1 MLETVIAEN
10 TVAIRDLIATIAK
23 GLPTSAAQ
31 VAAVVDPAPKETTKK
46 QVKAT
51 VTNNGASST
60 PETPPFASADAAAQ
74 GPAPVADSPSAPGA
88 VSVTYDDV
96 KAAILKLSNV
106 KGRDAVLALLKP
118 FGAAKG
124 PELKPEQF
132 AEFVTQANAAI
143 AS

>member
-1 MLETVIAEN
+1 MFPMTITVSNTTQLAAVIA
-10 TVAIRDLIATIAK
+10 AL
-23 GLPTSAAQ
+23 GLSLDMP
-31 VAAVVDPAPKETTKK
+31 AVEQTPKETTKK
-46 QVKAT
+46 QGKAT
-51 VTNNGASST
+51 VPSNGASST
-60 PETPPFASADAAAQ
+60 QESPPHPPADAAAQ
-74 GPAPVADSPSAPGA
+74 GPAPAADSPSAPGA

-96 KAAILKLSNV
+96 KVAILKLSNV

-132 AEFVTQANAAI
+132 AEFVAQANAAI